1 MIKIED
7 LKRQRILTLRQAA
20 VLIGH
25 YTGWKP
31 SVSTCW
37 RWALKG
43 VRGSKLPAVRIGGK
57 VYTTEFA
64 VISFLVTL
72 STDMKSVKPEVTET
86 TSPPQDSSL
95 ATASESLL
103 QAKQHLEQVLRHR
116 TKPEDK
122 GKS

>member
-64 VISFLVTL
+64 VTSFLVTL

-86 TSPPQDSSL
+86 TSSRQDSSL

-116 TKPEDK
+116 TRTEDK

>member
-1 MIKIED
+1 MITLED

-20 VLIGH
+20 LLIGH

-43 VRGSKLPAVRIGGK
+43 VRGSKLAVVRIGGK
-57 VYTTEFA
+57 VYTTEPA
-64 VISFLVTL
+64 VISFIATL

-86 TSPPQDSSL
+86 VCPPQDSSL
-95 ATASESLL
+95 GTASKGFF
-103 QAKQHLEQVLRHR
+103 QATQHLEEVLRRHIGN
-116 TKPEDK
+116 EDEE
-122 GKS
+122 KS

>member
-1 MIKIED
+1 MITIQD

-43 VRGSKLPAVRIGGK
+43 VRGSKLAAVRIGGK
-57 VYTTEFA
+57 VYTTEPA
-64 VISFLVTL
+64 VISFIATL

-86 TSPPQDSSL
+86 ACSPQDSSL

-103 QAKQHLEQVLRHR
+103 QARQHLEQVLRHR
-116 TKPEDK
+116 TRTEDK
-122 GKS
+122 EKS

>member
-86 TSPPQDSSL
+86 TSPPQDSAL

-116 TKPEDK
+116 TKTEDK

>member
-20 VLIGH
+20 VLIGR

-64 VISFLVTL
+64 VTSFLVTL

>member
-1 MIKIED
+1 MITIQD
-7 LKRQRILTLRQAA
+7 LKRQRILTLSQAA
-20 VLIGH
+20 VMIGH

-43 VRGSKLPAVRIGGK
+43 VRGSKLPAVRIGGR

-64 VISFLVTL
+64 VTSFLVTL
-72 STDMKSVKPEVTET
+72 STDMKSVKPEVTDT
-86 TSPPQDSSL
+86 NSPPQDSSL

-103 QAKQHLEQVLRHR
+103 QAKQHLEQVLGLH
-116 TKPEDK
+116 TKTEDK
-122 GKS
+122 EKS